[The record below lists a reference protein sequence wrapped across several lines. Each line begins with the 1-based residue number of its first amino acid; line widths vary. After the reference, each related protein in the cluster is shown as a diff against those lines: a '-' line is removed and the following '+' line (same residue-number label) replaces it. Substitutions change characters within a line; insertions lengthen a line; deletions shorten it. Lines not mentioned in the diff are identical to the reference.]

1 MITVQRTWLAKD
13 GLIEAAIDNAREY
26 RERFDP
32 SSSFRI
38 YTPKSEGFRII
49 IEEDYESLAESEE
62 KWAERQARKEF
73 GSWLEEWRRVAVENT
88 LAFNFLNRY

>member
-1 MITVQRTWLAKD
+1 MITVQRVWLAKD
-13 GLIEAAIDNAREY
+13 GNRGDAIDNAKEY

-38 YTPKSEGFRII
+38 YTPESEPFRIF

-62 KWAERQARKEF
+62 KWAERHASSEF
-73 GSWLEEWRRVAVENT
+73 GSWIKEWRRVAVENT
-88 LAFNFLNRY
+88 LAFNYLERH